1 LTALLSLHTL
11 IALQSLEV
19 EVGSVTIRNIDDEI
33 KKGARLVAAANGR
46 SLEAE
51 LRDLLRRTYADPGNE
66 RATRIR
72 AMSGSEFVA
81 HLIKTA
87 NGAKLII
94 PEREA
99 EDIDWPEL

>member
-1 LTALLSLHTL
+1 M
-11 IALQSLEV
+11 
-19 EVGSVTIRNIDDEI
+19 GSVTIRNIDDEV
-33 KKGARLVAAANGR
+33 KRGARLVAAANGR

-51 LRDLLRRTYADPGNE
+51 LRDLLHRTYAKPGE
-66 RATRIR
+66 DRATRIR
-72 AMSGSEFVA
+72 AMTGPEFVA

-87 NGAKLII
+87 NGAELFV

>member
-1 LTALLSLHTL
+1 M
-11 IALQSLEV
+11 
-19 EVGSVTIRNIDDEI
+19 GSVTIRNIDDEI

-51 LRDLLRRTYADPGNE
+51 LRDLLRRTYAGAGDE
-66 RATRIR
+66 RSARLR
-72 AMSGSEFVA
+72 AMSGAEFVA
-81 HLIKTA
+81 HMIKTA
-87 NGAKLII
+87 NGAELII